1 MRKLA
6 SALDDKVMSLGNHV
20 GDKGEVRGMH
30 A

>member
-6 SALDDKVMSLGNHV
+6 SALDDTVMSLCNHV
-20 GDKGEVRGMH
+20 GDKGEVRVMH